1 MKKKILPICLLSV
14 LLFGMAA
21 CQPSTKDSSSSSATQ
36 TSSSSP
42 VTSSSST
49 SSESSSSSSQAEV
62 SFSIDSD
69 SEVEV
74 GKSITLVFLKNGS
87 PDVNEVTWSITSGS
101 EFARLEGSS
110 LIGVKAGEVTVKG
123 TTKEGSATKTITVKE
138 SSVQYMSI
146 AEAKKQAE
154 GTLVTVKGKVVAV
167 SGTSAYIADETDS
180 IYIYNWYCDKNDT
193 AVVNKSFTY
202 GQTVAIKASI
212 AKHSGAIQLS
222 DYEKISED
230 EGRKIPGTYAYA
242 LEEDITPI
250 APITIT
256 EDTLK
261 SLTAANSGNLYTF
274 TATFV
279 SKGEP
284 DKNGQINTNWKIG
297 DNSVVLRT
305 DGRYD
310 VKQTE
315 VVAKVNSLQA
325 GVSYKITTPLSWYNG
340 VQFAFL
346 GQGTTIDEV
355 ISVSITSTVNTVVKG
370 KTITLTAGTNDE
382 AGVTWTSS
390 DETKATVSEAG
401 VVTGVAAGQATITAT
416 SKTDPT
422 KSASVTITVTDGE
435 VAATAITITNTETSI
450 MLNERLTL
458 TSKVTPDNATNK
470 EVEYSISSGSD
481 YAEIVDGNILVG
493 KAIGKV
499 TVKATVKG
507 TSVSTTKDFDVV
519 TDIYKLSDVLDL
531 PNGTKIKSRGVYMGR
546 SSMVNSYGNYN
557 NFYVADGAISYQLYR
572 VDADLVSNLDLVA
585 GTTVVEFEGEV
596 ANYKGDKYT
605 TYEAEVTSIKI
616 VTDDSVVAPTVS
628 MLDNE
633 HTYELT
639 ADKINEKVSISDAIV
654 INISRDS
661 YGSLD
666 MDFRV
671 GEATYNLDLDNR
683 YDNLETEAFTNL
695 KVNDIVSFNSWV
707 TAGSSDLKFS
717 TVENFT
723 ITGHFSQPATAISLT
738 ASSTT
743 IKIGSTATL
752 TATLTPAD
760 STDTVSY
767 EITSGEEFVDLNGNI
782 VTGKAA
788 GSATIV
794 AKAGNLTSDPVTITV
809 TNEQAVTNSMTYDYT
824 TNWGTT
830 QVGANNLF
838 SKAGNNE
845 NVLAAL
851 NKGVDNSI
859 INGVTS
865 VDSAYFSD
873 EYDGIKFGTSDK
885 GGAVT
890 FTTSKP
896 VTKISVK
903 LMAWNKKKVTVMV
916 NDQEFA
922 ITENSDGTINSL
934 KEKEFV
940 FDEPT
945 TTIIISSVA
954 NKYRFILGGMV
965 LTYSE

>member
-21 CQPSTKDSSSSSATQ
+21 CQPSTGDSSS
-36 TSSSSP
+36 
-42 VTSSSST
+42 SSSST
-49 SSESSSSSSQAEV
+49 SSQTSSSSQVSSSSSTSSGSSSTSQEEV
-62 SFSIDSD
+62 VFTIDSEN
-69 SEVEV
+69 EVEV
-74 GKSITLVFLKNGS
+74 GKSITLTIFKNGS
-87 PDVNEVTWSITSGS
+87 PYVGDVKWEITSGS

-110 LIGVKAGEVTVKG
+110 LIGVGAGEVTVKG
-123 TTKEGSATKTITVKE
+123 TTSEGSATKTITVIA
-138 SSVQYMSI
+138 STVQYMSI

-154 GTLVTVKGKVVAV
+154 GTLVTVKGKVIAV
-167 SGTSAYIADETDS
+167 SSTSAYIADETDS
-180 IYIYNWYCDKNDT
+180 IYIYNWYCDQNDT

-222 DYEKISED
+222 DYNSSTKN
-230 EGRKIPGTYAYA
+230 KIPGTYAYA

-261 SLTAANSGNLYTF
+261 SLIAANSGNLYTF

-284 DKNGQINTNWKIG
+284 NENGQINTNWKIG
-297 DNSVVLRT
+297 DTSVVLRT

-315 VVAKVNSLQA
+315 VVEKVNSLKA

-370 KTITLTAGTNDE
+370 KTITLTADTNDE

-390 DETKATVSEAG
+390 DETKATVSETG

-422 KSASVTITVTDGE
+422 KSASVTITVTDSE
-435 VAATAITITNTETSI
+435 VAATAVTITNTETSI

-470 EVEYSISSGSD
+470 EVEYSIASGSD

-519 TDIYKLSDVLDL
+519 TDIYKLSEVLDL
-531 PNGTKIKSRGVYMGR
+531 EKGTKFKSRGVYMGR

-557 NFYVADGAISYQLYR
+557 NFYVADGATSYQLYR
-572 VDADLVSNLDLVA
+572 VDADLVSDLDLVA

-616 VTDDSVVAPTVS
+616 VTDNTVVAPIVP

-654 INISRDS
+654 TNISRDS

-738 ASSTT
+738 ANSTT

-752 TATLTPAD
+752 KATLTPAD

-782 VTGKAA
+782 VTGKTA

-809 TNEQAVTNSMTYDYT
+809 TNEEAVTSSKTYDYT
-824 TNWGTT
+824 TNWGDT
-830 QVGANNLF
+830 QVGAGSLF
-838 SKAGNNE
+838 SKDGNNE

-865 VDSAYFSD
+865 VDSAYVSD
-873 EYDGIKFGTSDK
+873 EYDGIKIGTSKK

-903 LMAWNKKKVTVMV
+903 LMAWNKEKVTVMV

-922 ITENSDGTINSL
+922 ITENSDGRIGSL

-940 FDEPT
+940 LDEPT
-945 TTIIISSVA
+945 TTITISSIDSG
-954 NKYRFILGGMV
+954 KRFILGGMV